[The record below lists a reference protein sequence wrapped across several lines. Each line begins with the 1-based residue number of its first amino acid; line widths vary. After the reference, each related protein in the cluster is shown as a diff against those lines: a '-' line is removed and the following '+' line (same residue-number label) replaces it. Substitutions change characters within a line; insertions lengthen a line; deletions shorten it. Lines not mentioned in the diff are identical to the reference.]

1 VEFLVDTGATL
12 SVLNQA
18 LTPVGDDLVMVRGA
32 TGQSEKAYFLKPLEF
47 KLGKQLGVHKFLYM
61 PILPRPLLG

>member
-1 VEFLVDTGATL
+1 MEFLVDTGVTL

-18 LTPVGDDLVMVRGA
+18 LTSVDGDFVTVREA

-47 KLGKQLGVHKFLYM
+47 KLGKQWRGTQIFIYV
-61 PILPRPLLG
+61 